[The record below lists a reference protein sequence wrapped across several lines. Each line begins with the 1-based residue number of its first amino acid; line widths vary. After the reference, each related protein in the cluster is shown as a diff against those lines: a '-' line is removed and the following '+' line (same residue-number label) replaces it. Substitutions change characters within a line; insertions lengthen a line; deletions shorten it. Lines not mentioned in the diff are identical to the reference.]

1 MHEHVIRHVAQK
13 VIKPVV
19 GLVVKTLKDEIVTR
33 KAADPTLSVGQIV
46 KETAT
51 TIGSAAVKTVKLE
64 DSSLVISAKPLAD
77 VVKGLGA
84 PTPLTSAIAVAKERQ
99 VTIAE
104 LLGLPLDQVR
114 EMIASDVRIIL
125 AESLRKSINGEEVKE
140 AFLSST
146 SLEWTKDT
154 SVTQLSDIV
163 HQLSSHIDPRAHEL
177 ASIYAS
183 TYVRIAKKFAAVS
196 EAEGGTPNP
205 YPEKLE
211 HLMSVQLGQ
220 KP

>member
-13 VIKPVV
+13 MIKPVV
-19 GLVVKTLKDEIVTR
+19 GLVAKTLKDEIATR

-51 TIGSAAVKTVKLE
+51 TIGSAAVKTVKVE

-84 PTPLTSAIAVAKERQ
+84 PTQLTSAIAVAKERQ

-125 AESLRKSINGEEVKE
+125 AESLRKSING
-140 AFLSST
+140 
-146 SLEWTKDT
+146 
-154 SVTQLSDIV
+154 
-163 HQLSSHIDPRAHEL
+163 
-177 ASIYAS
+177 
-183 TYVRIAKKFAAVS
+183 
-196 EAEGGTPNP
+196 
-205 YPEKLE
+205 
-211 HLMSVQLGQ
+211 
-220 KP
+220 